1 MIGIIGAMEEE
12 IILLKTK
19 LEQGKEKKIAD
30 FTFFLGVLEGK
41 DVCILQCGIGKVNA
55 AIGCALLIHTFFPEL
70 IINTGSAGG
79 INKDLK
85 FGDVVIADRVIY
97 HDVDV
102 TAFDYLPG
110 QIPGMPQIFTIP
122 ERIISLTHEVIQ
134 QLKSEDILPQSFNAV
149 QGLIASGDTFMHE
162 PYHIKVI
169 LSKFPNISAFEMEA
183 AAIAHACYLWNVPAV
198 VIRALSDIAGYQS
211 PMSFAEFLPI
221 AGAHSAQIVCRIV
234 KLLSKEDN

>member
-30 FTFFLGVLEGK
+30 FTFLLGVLEGK

-149 QGLIASGDTFMHE
+149 QGLIASGDTFMH
-162 PYHIKVI
+162 
-169 LSKFPNISAFEMEA
+169 L
-183 AAIAHACYLWNVPAV
+183 C
-198 VIRALSDIAGYQS
+198 
-211 PMSFAEFLPI
+211 
-221 AGAHSAQIVCRIV
+221 
-234 KLLSKEDN
+234 